1 MQMIVTKNKI
11 AEKIIKVDKSEM
23 HNKTIQ
29 LFLFLT
35 IVLFSIFTGCKVET
49 TSYDSGWD
57 PVISQKVD
65 SVLNLMTLDEKLGQL
80 TLLSSGFS
88 ETGPTLRDDFEQLV
102 REGKSGAIFNA
113 YTVEYT
119 NWLQRIAVEETRLGI
134 PLLFAFDIIH
144 GYKTIFPI
152 PLGET
157 ATWDPELVER
167 VSRAAA
173 IESAAAGLHW
183 TFAPMIDV
191 SPDPRWGRIA
201 ESAGEDPLLNSV
213 FGKARVRGYQGNDL
227 YDLNTIMATAKHLAA
242 YGAAEGGRDY
252 NTVDI
257 SERVLREVYLPPFKA
272 VLDEG
277 VATFMTAFNEYDG
290 VPATGNKFLMN
301 TILRDEWNF
310 NGFVVTDYTSISEMI
325 EHGVAANEKQ
335 AAELAINANV
345 DMEMQSTTFLN
356 EIPALIEEGSIAEEQ
371 VDKAVARILR
381 MKFELGLFDD
391 PYRYSDA
398 EREKETLMKQE
409 FLDLALEISKKSI
422 VLLKNEN
429 QVLPFST
436 ELNQIA
442 VLGPLADNQQELLG
456 SWSGA
461 GRAEDNVTLLEGIK
475 NYVSEGTRVVHARG
489 VDFTDL
495 SKAGFQQ
502 AVNLA
507 RNSDVAIVAV
517 GEEALMSGEAA
528 SRATLNLPGAQEEFL
543 KAIYETGTPVVMV
556 LMAGRPLTINWAD
569 ENIPAILNTWFLGT
583 QTGNAIAEV
592 LFGNHNPSGK
602 LPVTYPAEAG
612 QAPYYYYH
620 KNTGRPMD
628 PNQKYTSKYIDA
640 PNSPLYP
647 FGFGLSYTTFEYNN
661 LQIDKETISKFD
673 TLSIYIDVT
682 NTGNF
687 EGDEVVQLYTRTWFA
702 SVTRPVK
709 ELRDFK
715 KITISP
721 GQTETVQFQLHPSQL
736 MFYDVDMNYVVEP
749 GLVSVFAG
757 TNSEELIEI
766 RFLIK

>member
-1 MQMIVTKNKI
+1 MN
-11 AEKIIKVDKSEM
+11 
-23 HNKTIQ
+23 NKTIQ
-29 LFLFLT
+29 IFLLLNIFLFL
-35 IVLFSIFTGCKVET
+35 ILNGCKAEK
-49 TSYDSGWD
+49 TSFDSDWD
-57 PVISQKVD
+57 PIISQKVD

-88 ETGPTLRDDFEQLV
+88 ETGPTLREDFEQLV

-134 PLLFAFDIIH
+134 PLLFAFDVIH

-157 ATWDPELVER
+157 ATWDPELVEK

-227 YDLNTIMATAKHLAA
+227 YDLNTIMATAKHFAA

-257 SERVLREVYLPPFKA
+257 SERVLREVYLPPFKD

-290 VPATGNKFLMN
+290 VPATGSKFLMN

-310 NGFVVTDYTSISEMI
+310 NGFVVTDYTSIPEMI
-325 EHGVAANEKQ
+325 QHGVAANDKQ

-356 EIPALIEEGSIAEEQ
+356 EIPALIEEGSINEKQ
-371 VDKAVARILR
+371 IDRAVARILR

-429 QVLPFST
+429 QVLPIST

-461 GRAEDNVTLLEGIK
+461 GRAEDNVTLFEGIK
-475 NYVSEGTRVVHARG
+475 NYVSEGTRVVHALG

-495 SKAGFQQ
+495 SRAGFQE

-507 RNSDVAIVAV
+507 RNSDVAVVAV

-602 LPVTYPAEAG
+602 LPVTFPAETG

-640 PNSPLYP
+640 PNAPLYP
-647 FGFGLSYTTFEYNN
+647 FGYGLSFTNFEYSN
-661 LQIDKETISKFD
+661 LQLDKKSISKSD
-673 TLSIYIDVT
+673 TLEISVDVT
-682 NTGNF
+682 NTGSL
-687 EGDEVVQLYTRTWFA
+687 EGDEVVQFYTRTLTA

-709 ELRDFK
+709 QLRDFK
-715 KITISP
+715 KITLSP
-721 GQTETVQFQLHPSQL
+721 GQTETVKFQLHPSQL
-736 MFYDVDMNYVVEP
+736 MFYDIEMNYVVEP
-749 GLVSVFAG
+749 GTINVYTG
-757 TNSEELIEI
+757 TNSESLLKNDFII
-766 RFLIK
+766 Q